1 MTSGIRDRTRELL
14 RVQLAEAILAV
25 FLERGYSSVTVE
37 DAAREVGISRATFFR
52 YFRSKEDVVV
62 ASVDDTRIDYAKG
75 ISAIPDDADVTGWG
89 LVRAAIEPVVLTAM
103 SDPSALRAR
112 LNLIS
117 GEPSLRARLRERRSE
132 NVDVLTTA
140 LAQRT
145 GDGFYARILAVAGL
159 AAVDIAWERWASDEN
174 EDFRMVIDSA
184 FERLGWAGQSGTESP
199 RHT

>member
-25 FLERGYSSVTVE
+25 FLDRGYSSVTVE
-37 DAAREVGISRATFFR
+37 DAAREAGISRATFFR

-62 ASVDDTRIDYAKG
+62 ASVANTRIDYAAG
-75 ISAIPDDADVTGWG
+75 ISAIPDDADVTGWE

-103 SDPSALRAR
+103 RDPSALRAR

-132 NVDVLTTA
+132 NVDGLTAA
-140 LAQRT
+140 LTRRT
-145 GDGFYARILAVAGL
+145 GDGLYARILAVAGL
-159 AAVDIAWERWASDEN
+159 AAVDVAWERWAADETG
-174 EDFRMVIDSA
+174 DFREVVDSA
-184 FERLGWAGQSGTESP
+184 FEYLGRAGQD
-199 RHT
+199 